1 MLDSEYG
8 VQRQAV
14 TEQGRADP
22 RQTLTALRRF
32 SQWGGLSGA
41 SGAMVLGRAEPSGGK
56 ALRGGWAVGRWG
68 GPRCVEIEKFTEPHV
83 KVPTAV

>member
-32 SQWGGLSGA
+32 YDKTFSLGMWGRCVVGRRPVAWGGLKPSDTKG
-41 SGAMVLGRAEPSGGK
+41 LGMWAVNRA
-56 ALRGGWAVGRWG
+56 RGGV
-68 GPRCVEIEKFTEPHV
+68 T
-83 KVPTAV
+83 